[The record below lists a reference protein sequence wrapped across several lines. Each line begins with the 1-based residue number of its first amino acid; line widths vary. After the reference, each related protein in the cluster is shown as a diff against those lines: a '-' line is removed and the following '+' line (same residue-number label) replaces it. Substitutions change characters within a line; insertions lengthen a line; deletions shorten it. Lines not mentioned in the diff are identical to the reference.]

1 MLLYGRQAVDSKVA
15 LAESYILLAIACIRY
30 FITKTGEIT
39 KKLNIK
45 RHSSLILYRWMS
57 DECLN

>member
-15 LAESYILLAIACIRY
+15 LAEPYILLAITCIRY

-39 KKLNIK
+39 KKPNIK

>member
-15 LAESYILLAIACIRY
+15 LAEPYILLTIACIRY

-45 RHSSLILYRWMS
+45 RHSSLILYR
-57 DECLN
+57 